1 MLREQEHEILTTTSL
16 THYYKKTET
25 YNQTEVNNLLADKAN
40 KSDVP
45 TKTSQLTND
54 GSDGTNPF
62 ISEIPIASGTQLG
75 GIKVGNN
82 LSIEADGTLNA
93 SGGGQKT
100 HKYKC

>member
-45 TKTSQLTND
+45 TKTSQLTMMVLMEQ
-54 GSDGTNPF
+54 
-62 ISEIPIASGTQLG
+62 IHLLVKYQLQ
-75 GIKVGNN
+75 VVR
-82 LSIEADGTLNA
+82 S
-93 SGGGQKT
+93 
-100 HKYKC
+100 